1 MKKVCDNVFY
11 HAAADGLNVGCVIG
25 EDAIVCIDLPFD
37 AEEACNWRRQIS
49 ELSRLPIRAVIF
61 TASDRMSNEAVD
73 AFNPPVVVTH
83 SSTLAPVVV
92 PEESPSSFFFDVLP
106 VSLPTSGLESK
117 PRIALNDALSIVLE
131 GEHTLF
137 IDVTFQ
143 GGYSP
148 DACFVTVRD
157 SGIVFTGDH
166 VAVDQPANLTV
177 GQFER
182 WLEVLTNLKKN
193 RLVSVVV
200 PGRGPASDPVQ
211 AAEGTMDF
219 IKTAMTRVK
228 ALLRAQR
235 PQSDVSALVPDLMA
249 KYAPQAACQPESPEY
264 ALLSREMRAGLEHL
278 YDALKQSVAGSK

>member
-1 MKKVCDNVFY
+1 MKKVHDNVFY

-37 AEEACNWRRQIS
+37 AEEARNWRKQIS
-49 ELSRLPIRAVIF
+49 ELSRLPIRAVVF

-73 AFNPPVVVTH
+73 AFNPPVIVTH

-92 PEESPSSFFFDVLP
+92 PEEPTSLLFYDVLP
-106 VSLPTSGLESK
+106 VNLPTSGLESK
-117 PRIALNDALSIVLE
+117 PRIALSDALSIVLE
-131 GEHTLF
+131 GKHTLF
-137 IDVTFQ
+137 IDITFQ

-148 DACFVTVRD
+148 DACFVTIRD

-166 VAVDQPANLTV
+166 VAVDQPPNLTM
-177 GQFER
+177 GQFDR
-182 WLEVLTNLKKN
+182 WLEVLTELKKN

-200 PGRGPASDPVQ
+200 PGRGPASECAK
-211 AAEGTMDF
+211 AAEATMDF

-235 PQSDVSALVPDLMA
+235 PPSELGALVPELMA
-249 KYAPQAACQPESPEY
+249 KYAPQAARNPDSPEY

-278 YDALKQSVAGSK
+278 YDTLRQGAAGK